1 MEYEWLVGGFKDV
14 LFSIMYGIILPIYNI
29 FQRGRYTT
37 KQLRYRG
44 NGDDDDDDGDDDGD
58 DGDDDGDGDGGDD
71 YCYYS

>member
-44 NGDDDDDDGDDDGD
+44 NGDDDDGDDDGD
-58 DGDDDGDGDGGDD
+58 DGDDDGDGGDD

>member
-1 MEYEWLVGGFKDV
+1 MAGWWFQRCFIFHVWHGMSSFPSD
-14 LFSIMYGIILPIYNI
+14 FHI

-44 NGDDDDDDGDDDGD
+44 SGDDDDDGGGD
-58 DGDDDGDGDGGDD
+58 DGDDDGDGGDD